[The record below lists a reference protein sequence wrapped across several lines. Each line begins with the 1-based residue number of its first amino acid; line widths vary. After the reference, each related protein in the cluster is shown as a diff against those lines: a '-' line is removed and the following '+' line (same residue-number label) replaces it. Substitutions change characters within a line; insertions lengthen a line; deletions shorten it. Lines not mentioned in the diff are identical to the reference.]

1 MALKATVFKVEL
13 QVSDLDRIYYQTH
26 SLTLARHPSET
37 DERMMI
43 RLLAFALNASEHLH
57 FTKGLSTEAEPD
69 LWQKNLQGE
78 IELWIEVGVTD
89 AKRIRKG
96 SNRAK
101 QAIIYAYGA
110 RTAPV
115 WWESIQGDL
124 ARFDNLT
131 ISYLSPENTAALA
144 GLANR
149 NMTLQAT
156 LQDGLIWIGNSE
168 QTLTITPEYWQRARL
183 SS

>member
-13 QVSDLDRIYYQTH
+13 QVSDLDRNYYQTH
-26 SLTLARHPSET
+26 SLTLARHPS
-37 DERMMI
+37 
-43 RLLAFALNASEHLH
+43 
-57 FTKGLSTEAEPD
+57 TEAEPD
-69 LWQKNLQGE
+69 LWQKNLHGE
-78 IELWIEVGVTD
+78 IGLWIEVGVPD

-96 SNRAK
+96 SNRAE
-101 QAIIYAYGA
+101 QVIIYAYGA

-115 WWESIQGDL
+115 WWEGIQGDL

-156 LQDGLIWIGNSE
+156 IQDGLIWIGDSE